1 MCREVKL
8 GVNAHTHRPSSR
20 MAPVMV
26 YIFYTYVLCSI
37 YYIHVYINTINTLV
51 TKYDIN

>member
-26 YIFYTYVLCSI
+26 YIFYIYVLCSI
-37 YYIHVYINTINTLV
+37 YYIHVYIKIQHTIHLLQNM
-51 TKYDIN
+51 I